1 MAPLAGSVTWLICAQ
16 RDLGTVAA
24 HLYKNSV
31 NINGMIIF
39 FVRQGTCD
47 V

>member
-1 MAPLAGSVTWLICAQ
+1 MAPLAGSATWLICAQ

-31 NINGMIIF
+31 NIHGTIIF
-39 FVRQGTCD
+39 VCTLGHL
-47 V
+47 